1 MAHKHGPPQHVERRQ
16 VCTPGAQAGRSQLA
30 HSEHGSRRPAPW
42 QQCAHASSK
51 RPGLPRGCQ
60 GAGAPRASSSRMFR
74 SAPKPGSSTSARAP
88 TISHDRSACRR
99 LTPSCTVSRLV
110 ARSASSRSRVR
121 PARARLFSLSLP
133 SLRLEAFPASSRSR
147 IRPARLRLPW
157 LSLLSLWLEAAWWP
171 YVSRRVA
178 RSASSRSR
186 VRPTRARLFSLCL
199 PSLRLEAFPASS
211 RSRIRPARVRLL
223 WLSLLSFWLEA
234 AWWPYVYRR
243 VARSASLSAGSPA
256 APLHRGASEAC
267 SQPRPRRRRPGRAR
281 TEDDGRHGVALP
293 VVVAGDRERAQVG
306 QRRQRR
312 QVARAQRVRAQLQA
326 LQTCARGARASRP
339 RPADLCHATDL
350 GERLTA
356 MERGAALSSTQRG
369 VRSLGASPRTRRRR
383 ASQILHRERHV
394 PPGHL
399 RRPAR
404 PRPPPQALQ
413 QAHSHRRCNKVQ

>member
-1 MAHKHGPPQHVERRQ
+1 MAHKYGPPQHVERRQ

-121 PARARLFSLSLP
+121 PARARLFSLS
-133 SLRLEAFPASSRSR
+133 
-147 IRPARLRLPW
+147 
-157 LSLLSLWLEAAWWP
+157 
-171 YVSRRVA
+171 
-178 RSASSRSR
+178 
-186 VRPTRARLFSLCL
+186 L

-383 ASQILHRERHV
+383 PSQILHRERHV